1 MGTKLGGDDDAPI
14 VDINVTPLVDIVLVL
29 LIIFMVTATYIVTP
43 SIKVNLPEAATGEP
57 TESSSLGLHLSVDGQ
72 LSLDGTIISETD
84 LRTTLRRVLEQ
95 TLVESLL
102 KLRGISVAGRGGT
115 NDDAQGQKS
124 RECPGWDDCDLKHA
138 WTPMASRGHCLKP
151 QM

>member
-84 LRTTLRRVLEQ
+84 LRTTLRSE
-95 TLVESLL
+95 
-102 KLRGISVAGRGGT
+102 VAKNSEVVCLIAADKDVSHGEVVGLMDLIRQEGV
-115 NDDAQGQKS
+115 S
-124 RECPGWDDCDLKHA
+124 RFAINIQPKDIPA
-138 WTPMASRGHCLKP
+138 P
-151 QM
+151 QEAETE